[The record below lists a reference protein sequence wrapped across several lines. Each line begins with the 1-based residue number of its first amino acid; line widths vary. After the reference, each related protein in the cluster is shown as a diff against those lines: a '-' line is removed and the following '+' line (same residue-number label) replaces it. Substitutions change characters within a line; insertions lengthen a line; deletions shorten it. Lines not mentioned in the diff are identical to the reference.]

1 MIQVLK
7 TDSSNTHFI
16 ALVAQL
22 DKELAIRD
30 GEDHSFYAQF
40 NSINTIK
47 HVIVLYDDELPVACG
62 AIKHFDEN
70 SIEVKRMFVP
80 INFRQ
85 KGFAILVLNEIEKWA
100 KELGYKSLILETG
113 LKQPEAISLYKK
125 YGFSIIPN
133 YGQYSGIENSVC
145 FKKEI

>member
-1 MIQVLK
+1 MVQVVK
-7 TDSSNTHFI
+7 TDSSNKYFI

-22 DKELAIRD
+22 DKDLAIRD

-40 NSINTIK
+40 NSIHTIK
-47 HVIVLYDDELPVACG
+47 HIIVLYDDEILVACG
-62 AIKHFDEN
+62 AIKHFDEE

-80 INFRQ
+80 MQYRG
-85 KGFAILVLNEIEKWA
+85 KGYAIQILKALEDWA
-100 KELGYKSLILETG
+100 KELGYKNLVLETG

-133 YGQYSGIENSVC
+133 YGQYIGIENSVC